1 MTKLRGSTLS
11 WTHEVFLIPWYL
23 MHKFDRFLIAKQN
36 FRQRKINLQKTFTQK
51 KIFAKKINFRHKKS
65 CQKLSLQKNQK
76 KKIFAKKKNV
86 LPPQPQPRMIG
97 RFQNPKSLIFFRSQ
111 AGLYGAHKKSH
122 SSYLKIRKHPFSYW
136 KCPLKGRISKFPNM
150 LITFFLSDFSKN
162 WAHFLK
168 QTFHFL
174 SESIFNFLVFEN

>member
-65 CQKLSLQKNQK
+65 CQKLSLQKKFNK
-76 KKIFAKKKNV
+76 KKIFAKKNV
-86 LPPQPQPRMIG
+86 LPPQPQPRIIG
-97 RFQNPKSLIFFRSQ
+97 RFENQKNVIFFRNQ
-111 AGLYGAHKKSH
+111 AGLYGAHKKKSF
-122 SSYLKIRKHPFSYW
+122 I
-136 KCPLKGRISKFPNM
+136 IS
-150 LITFFLSDFSKN
+150 
-162 WAHFLK
+162 
-168 QTFHFL
+168 
-174 SESIFNFLVFEN
+174 